1 MLVYLLSPEQQLS
14 SPLDA
19 YFESMSGFTT
29 TGASVLTDVEAVNHS
44 VMMWR
49 QFTQWLGGM
58 GIIVLAIAVLS
69 RLRIGGRALMESE
82 APGPELD
89 SLTASIRDTAR
100 RLWLL
105 YVGLT
110 VAMIVVLTIL
120 HYAGADDAM
129 TFYQA
134 VAHAFTTMPTGG
146 FGTQADSLASFAA
159 VSQWVIVIFMI
170 LAGANFALM
179 YRSLVRR
186 SPRVLARDEELRW
199 YVLLLL
205 GGAALVL
212 AEISREGIAGGEEA
226 VRVAAVQVSS
236 MMTTTGYASTDFAD
250 WPSLASMTL
259 VLLMF
264 IGGCAASTGGAIKVV
279 RHVAVFKLLR
289 RELDQTVHP
298 EIVVPIRLNR
308 GLVDERMLRAILAF
322 VVLYVGIFAAGSL
335 GLVIESARTGVEVTP
350 FEAMSARR
358 HHARQRRPRV
368 RLRRAIRLVRPVQR
382 PVQDD
387 HDRPHVAGQARAD
400 PDRRAPD
407 QELLA
412 CVAGSARSSGSATRR
427 S

>member
-69 RLRIGGRALMESE
+69 RLRIGGRPLMESE

-129 TFYQA
+129 TLYQA

-186 SPRVLARDEELRW
+186 SPPGARLATRSFA
-199 YVLLLL
+199 
-205 GGAALVL
+205 GTCSSFSAARR
-212 AEISREGIAGGEEA
+212 SSSPRSPGSGIAGGEEA
-226 VRVAAVQVSS
+226 VRLAAFQVSS
-236 MMTTTGYASTDFAD
+236 IMTTTGYASTDFAH
-250 WPSLASMTL
+250 WPSLA
-259 VLLMF
+259 
-264 IGGCAASTGGAIKVV
+264 
-279 RHVAVFKLLR
+279 R
-289 RELDQTVHP
+289 
-298 EIVVPIRLNR
+298 
-308 GLVDERMLRAILAF
+308 
-322 VVLYVGIFAAGSL
+322 
-335 GLVIESARTGVEVTP
+335 
-350 FEAMSARR
+350 
-358 HHARQRRPRV
+358 
-368 RLRRAIRLVRPVQR
+368 
-382 PVQDD
+382 
-387 HDRPHVAGQARAD
+387 
-400 PDRRAPD
+400 
-407 QELLA
+407 
-412 CVAGSARSSGSATRR
+412 
-427 S
+427 